1 MRAKLRY
8 EWWCQKR
15 LKRGYWNPVARLR
28 IIYLFGVPIHR
39 KKIENFKQFSLIN
52 TQTQNAQIIQFIVHL
67 RVLRLP
73 NRIVANKI
81 KINPPPFVARQKIQK
96 FFL

>member
-8 EWWCQKR
+8 EWCQKR
-15 LKRGYWNPVARLR
+15 LNPVARLR

-73 NRIVANKI
+73 NRIVANSKLR
-81 KINPPPFVARQKIQK
+81 PPPFAFVVRPIM
-96 FFL
+96 